1 MLLVE
6 ILRTAIFGK
15 KIKKLTTP
23 LKEPCNNDKIWEG
36 KKLVMVIGHQGSGKL
51 QSALQSHYISFVKLE
66 SGAWWRIDTGT
77 QTITEENP
85 FQTQITS
92 HDDCGFTINFLVF
105 KDVP

>member
-1 MLLVE
+1 MVD
-6 ILRTAIFGK
+6 ILRSMHFGQQTK
-15 KIKKLTTP
+15 KVIIPVT
-23 LKEPCNNDKIWEG
+23 EPSDNEKNWTG
-36 KKLVMVIGHQGSGKL
+36 KRLVMVIGHQGSGEL
-51 QSALQSHYISFVKLE
+51 QSASHYISFVKVE